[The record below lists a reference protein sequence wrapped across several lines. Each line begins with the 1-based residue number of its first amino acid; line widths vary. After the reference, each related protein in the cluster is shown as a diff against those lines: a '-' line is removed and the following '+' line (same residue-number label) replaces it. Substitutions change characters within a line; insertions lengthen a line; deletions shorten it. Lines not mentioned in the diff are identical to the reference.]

1 MKKFNNL
8 HKCYL
13 IAEIGVNHNGDLN
26 LAKKMI
32 DGAVK
37 SGADAVKFQTFKAK
51 TLVTKQ
57 TPKVKYQEKT
67 TSINESHYEMVQKLE
82 LSESQHYEL
91 KKYCEDCDID
101 FISTPYDIQSV
112 NFLESLGVEQYKIA
126 SADLV
131 DLELLKAVA
140 STKKPVI
147 LSLGMASLG
156 EIEDALSIFSNYD
169 KGDLLLLHCVSNYPC
184 SDKSLNLRVI
194 QKLRKAFDYEVG
206 FSDHS
211 IGFQAAIISIS
222 LGVKVIEKHFTL
234 DKTLDGPDHIAS
246 STPTEFL
253 DLKNAVRRT
262 ELMLGKGNKECQP
275 EELEMSKVSRK
286 SIVTKHSMKKGE
298 LVQNKDLVMMRP
310 GTGLRAIFLKDI
322 IGMKLRKDLPKH
334 TLLNWTDLDSP
345 D

>member
-156 EIEDALSIFSNYD
+156 EIEDALSIFSNY
-169 KGDLLLLHCVSNYPC
+169 
-184 SDKSLNLRVI
+184 
-194 QKLRKAFDYEVG
+194 
-206 FSDHS
+206 
-211 IGFQAAIISIS
+211 
-222 LGVKVIEKHFTL
+222 
-234 DKTLDGPDHIAS
+234 
-246 STPTEFL
+246 
-253 DLKNAVRRT
+253 
-262 ELMLGKGNKECQP
+262 
-275 EELEMSKVSRK
+275 
-286 SIVTKHSMKKGE
+286 
-298 LVQNKDLVMMRP
+298 
-310 GTGLRAIFLKDI
+310 
-322 IGMKLRKDLPKH
+322 
-334 TLLNWTDLDSP
+334 
-345 D
+345 